1 MFSLVGIQ
9 AKLAALGAALLV
21 VLSFFV
27 RLKIVTSQRDR
38 ATKVAA
44 VLKSRN
50 NVIVEQRKI
59 KREEEATLLKE
70 LASIEEEL
78 KKPEEEFKGVE
89 NFNDP
94 NDF

>member
-1 MFSLVGIQ
+1 MFSLVGLQ

-21 VLSFFV
+21 VLGFFV
-27 RLKIVTSQRDR
+27 RLKMVTRQRDK
-38 ATKVAA
+38 ATTVAET
-44 VLKSRN
+44 LKAR
-50 NVIVEQRKI
+50 VHVQRTKEKI

-70 LASIEEEL
+70 IASIEEEL
-78 KKPEEEFKGVE
+78 KKSDEEFKGVE